1 MPISDMPVVAA
12 GEASGLTAKVQAYI
26 ETARVRAADG
36 ITVAELVELILSA
49 MRIAI
54 EAVDALSVSGA
65 EKKRIVSDLAAMLF
79 DEFADLCVP
88 TFARPA
94 WWLLRPAARSLCL
107 SAAAGAVESLL
118 PLVRGVR

>member
-1 MPISDMPVVAA
+1 MPISDMPLVAA
-12 GEASGLTAKVQAYI
+12 GEGTTLTEKVAAYI

-54 EAVDALSVSGA
+54 DAVDALNVSGA
-65 EKKRIVSDLAAMLF
+65 EKKRIVTDLAAMLF

-88 TFARPA
+88 ALARPA

-107 SAAAGAVESLL
+107 AAAAGAVEALL
-118 PLVRGVR
+118 PLIRGDR